1 MFTGLVAQISSIAS
15 IARSAKGA
23 TLRIPTTFTNLI
35 LGESIA
41 VDGTCLTVT
50 KILDGM
56 FEADASLET
65 LARTTLG
72 AAKPGRRVHLERALS
87 IGDRLGGHFVTG
99 HVDGVGRI
107 ARRSA
112 LGDALAMT
120 CEAPQTLAPF
130 LAPKASITID
140 GTSLT
145 VNAVRGREFDVVLV
159 PFTQT
164 ETTFASRP
172 DGDAVNLEADVLAK
186 YVARLLGRAD
196 IDGYADSISGG
207 ITLEMLTKHGYM

>member
-23 TLRIPTTFTNLI
+23 TLRIPTTFTGLV

-65 LARTTLG
+65 LVRTTLG
-72 AAKPGRRVHLERALS
+72 DAKPGRRVHLERALS

-120 CEAPQTLAPF
+120 FEAPQTLAPF

-172 DGDAVNLEADVLAK
+172 DGDSVNLEADVLAK

-196 IDGYADSISGG
+196 IDGHVDAVSGG